1 MICWLSSALFE
12 KPAVF
17 GVFNVFALWSQN
29 INLSSLEKS
38 AVLVGWISRIGKVG
52 ISAHFLFNFLYFG
65 SSYPSPFC

>member
-12 KPAVF
+12 KSAVF

-38 AVLVGWISRIGKVG
+38 AVLVG
-52 ISAHFLFNFLYFG
+52 
-65 SSYPSPFC
+65 